1 MASHTMVCGTVITSI
16 RIINIRIINIRITST
31 RIIITL
37 TTIRTITDSHMV
49 ALLFMADLGLLV
61 DRRYYN
67 NQNKLSLNEWS
78 KKTTPHL
85 PRRMGVVFFM
95 TTLFQQKQLRPFPRR
110 HKEKQFLYVFASALI
125 HEPATQSG
133 EHQWNRPDDR
143 D

>member
-1 MASHTMVCGTVITSI
+1 MASHTMVCGTVITS
-16 RIINIRIINIRITST
+16 IRIINIRITST

-67 NQNKLSLNEWS
+67 NHNKLSLNEWS

-95 TTLFQQKQLRPFPRR
+95 TTLFQQKQLRPYPRR

-125 HEPATQSG
+125 HE
-133 EHQWNRPDDR
+133 
-143 D
+143 